1 MPVRRG
7 GCDKHAN
14 GSSFMVMVMNRP
26 DCEDEEEEEEEDR
39 ECGEEGRAYLHGH
52 QLVLSAADSSA
63 SS

>member
-1 MPVRRG
+1 MGLGVAVERRRWVAHFGSVR
-7 GCDKHAN
+7 
-14 GSSFMVMVMNRP
+14 FMVMVMNRP
-26 DCEDEEEEEEEDR
+26 DCEDEEEDR